1 MTLTWLSYYRITVNF
16 LMNTFIGYNDSV
28 TYFQLF
34 DFIYPY
40 TVELGY
46 NVIKG
51 T

>member
-1 MTLTWLSYYRITVNF
+1 MRGKFRETSA
-16 LMNTFIGYNDSV
+16 DSLIIV
-28 TYFQLF
+28 FFT
-34 DFIYPY
+34 Y

>member
-1 MTLTWLSYYRITVNF
+1 MGLLLFYFYLISASAPATILSVKTEKVN
-16 LMNTFIGYNDSV
+16 
-28 TYFQLF
+28 
-34 DFIYPY
+34 

>member
-1 MTLTWLSYYRITVNF
+1 MSINSIF
-16 LMNTFIGYNDSV
+16 CNDSNLIELSI
-28 TYFQLF
+28 TILTA
-34 DFIYPY
+34 Y

>member
-1 MTLTWLSYYRITVNF
+1 MNESNGQWQDQRADITEERVQRETS
-16 LMNTFIGYNDSV
+16 LES
-28 TYFQLF
+28 
-34 DFIYPY
+34 